1 MGSDAK
7 KQGQKSK
14 PEVIRLASLVDYE
27 ATSIASK
34 EIVDRKAAS
43 VAVFAFDK
51 FQEIV
56 EHVLPY
62 DVIFYVFEGEA
73 EVIIKSKS
81 YLVKNGELILVP
93 AKTPHTVSAKSK
105 FKMLLTTI
113 KE

>member
-1 MGSDAK
+1 MGLDSK

-14 PEVIRLASLVDYE
+14 PEVIRPANLVNYE
-27 ATSIASK
+27 TNSIASE
-34 EIVDRKAAS
+34 EIVDRKATS

-62 DVIFYVFEGEA
+62 DAIFYVFEGEA

-81 YLVKNGELILVP
+81 YTVKNGELILVP
-93 AKTPHTVSAKSK
+93 AKTPHSVSAKSK